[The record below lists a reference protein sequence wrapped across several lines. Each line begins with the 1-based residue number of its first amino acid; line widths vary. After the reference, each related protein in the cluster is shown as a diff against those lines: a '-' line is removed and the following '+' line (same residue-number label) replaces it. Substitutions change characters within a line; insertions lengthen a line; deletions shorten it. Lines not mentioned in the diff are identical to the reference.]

1 MGRLRFE
8 EIAKTKYKDNR
19 NLVIS
24 RVYETDGSLKGYA
37 VSSQLIANAGGRQEE
52 RVFLKGGI
60 GIIDAAGLVAIG
72 DAIAYACNSE
82 KLI

>member
-19 NLVIS
+19 NIVIS
-24 RVYETDGSLKGYA
+24 RVYEADGSLKGYA
-37 VSSQLIANAGGRQEE
+37 VSNQLVVNTGGQEE

-60 GIIDAAGLVAIG
+60 GIVDAAGLVAIG